1 MELQYSLTEYYEVC
15 YDIKLQGQL
24 NHAHWYVYEVMPDYI
39 EICHD
44 ADPDI
49 VRACEIIGGE
59 EENDF
64 IRTIDV
70 WVEDTR
76 RTCRMDIRK
85 TLIDGNKAVYI
96 SIPVFAEDD
105 ARCKG
110 PYDSDS
116 NAGVI

>member
-1 MELQYSLTEYYEVC
+1 MELQYSLTEYYDVS

-24 NHAHWYVYEVMPDYI
+24 NHAHWYMYEIMPDYI

-44 ADPDI
+44 SDPDI

-59 EENDF
+59 EEGY
-64 IRTIDV
+64 RTIDV
-70 WVEDTR
+70 WVEGTR

-85 TLIDGNKAVYI
+85 CSLNDDKAVYI

-116 NAGVI
+116 NAGVIR

>member
-1 MELQYSLTEYYEVC
+1 MELQYSLTEYYDIS
-15 YDIKLQGQL
+15 YDIRFQGQL
-24 NHAHWYVYEVMPDYI
+24 NHAHWYVYEIMSDYI

-59 EENDF
+59 EEDY
-64 IRTIDV
+64 RTIEV
-70 WVEDTR
+70 WIDDTR

-85 TLIDGNKAVYI
+85 TLLDGNKAVYVT
-96 SIPVFAEDD
+96 IPVFAADE

-110 PYDSDS
+110 PYDSED